1 MTCFCPEA
9 MSGETTVDAWTVAG
23 FKARE
28 LADRP
33 TDSCSL
39 ATTSDGCSPVTVPE
53 VQAAG
58 YQYRRDLLLS
68 FRSLLPTQPAG
79 CTLPWL
85 VPTETVWEPWWRTPK
100 RRARRAEPK
109 LPEEAPAGDPTEALQ
124 AELVQEVLPDLPQP
138 APEDQ
143 DFLAAS
149 VRSRGRKRQPAVQVV
164 CSFHARAWPGARRR
178 REQEDLLESSKGV

>member
-1 MTCFCPEA
+1 MTCSCPEA
-9 MSGETTVDAWTVAG
+9 MSGETTVDAWTAAG

-39 ATTSDGCSPVTVPE
+39 ATTSDGCSPVAVPE

-58 YQYRRDLLLS
+58 CQYRRDLLLS

-79 CTLPWL
+79 CALPWL

-109 LPEEAPAGDPTEALQ
+109 LPEAPAGDPAEAR
-124 AELVQEVLPDLPQP
+124 APELVQEVLPDLPQP

-149 VRSRGRKRQPAVQVV
+149 VRSRGRKPQAAVQVV
-164 CSFHARAWPGARRR
+164 CSFHTRAWPGARRR
-178 REQEDLLESSKGV
+178 REEGDLLESSKGV